1 MPEFILHSFWQSGNS
16 FKAAIML
23 ELCGADWAPQRV
35 AFFSG
40 ETRSPGFRETNV
52 MGEAPVLVHH
62 RFGGDFTLSQSGAI
76 LHYLAKRFGKFGAA
90 SEDEEY
96 EIWRWI
102 LFDNHKLTSYSATVR
117 FLRTFQNKPDDDPVV
132 AFFLARTRG
141 ALKVLDAHMKGR
153 DWVVGDRPTVADFSL
168 CAYQFWPSQIGYD
181 HDEYPAVKAWLER
194 LAALPGW
201 KRAEDLMPDGM

>member
-1 MPEFILHSFWQSGNS
+1 MPEFTLHSFWQSGNS

-23 ELCGADWAPQRV
+23 ELCHADWVPQRV

-40 ETRSPGFRETNV
+40 ETRSPEFRETNV

-76 LHYLAKRFGKFGAA
+76 LHYLARRFGKFGPQ
-90 SEDEEY
+90 SEDEEC

-102 LFDNHKLTSYSATVR
+102 LFDNHKLTANTATAR
-117 FLRTFQNKPDDDPVV
+117 FLRHFRKKPDDDPVV
-132 AFFLARTRG
+132 AFILNRG
-141 ALKVLDAHMKGR
+141 KDALKVLDAHMTGR
-153 DWVVGDRPTVADFSL
+153 DWVVGNRPTIADLSL
-168 CAYQFWPSQIGYD
+168 CAYQFWPREIGYD
-181 HDEYPAVKAWLER
+181 PDDYPAVKAWLER

-201 KRAEDLMPDGM
+201 KRAEDIMPDGM